1 MASSSR
7 SSARPLGRWQLQPS
21 WPQDAPDV
29 SLVIAH
35 PAPVLDQLAHP
46 VRGPQPGSV
55 SERLGSALERVFDL
69 LELGATQSGLAPSPS
84 GLLQTRFTGLR
95 KLPRP
100 ANHRLPMHPKAPRHF
115 ALAYA
120 LAEQLGGLHPAP
132 RGDGAQQTGAV
143 GVGPASG
150 T

>member
-1 MASSSR
+1 
-7 SSARPLGRWQLQPS
+7 
-21 WPQDAPDV
+21 QDAPDV

-46 VRGPQPGSV
+46 VCGPQPGSV
-55 SERLGSALERVFDL
+55 SERLGSALERVFEL

-100 ANHRLPMHPKAPRHF
+100 ANHRLPMHPQAPPIKINLSTNLSLSSTLRF
-115 ALAYA
+115 RFLMN
-120 LAEQLGGLHPAP
+120 GG
-132 RGDGAQQTGAV
+132 
-143 GVGPASG
+143 
-150 T
+150 